1 MKQKLI
7 LIGLSVMLILSLA
20 ACSSA
25 EPVASEASAEEV
37 AAEEAPE
44 AAADT
49 EANADNEEEKNP
61 RLSGETALST
71 QLLFGTFALE
81 ESDLAVDAAQANELL
96 PLWKAVRSL
105 SNSDTASSVELEA
118 LYNQIQDAM
127 TAEQLDQIASMEFGP
142 ESMQELMSELG
153 LDMAMGG
160 RGNADDS
167 EDGTNTRPGG
177 GNMGGPGGVPGS
189 GPGGENASDEQ
200 RAMMEAM
207 SDEERATAMAE
218 RGGGGM
224 NPMNTMLLDP
234 LIELLE
240 EKAAQ

>member
-1 MKQKLI
+1 MKQKLM
-7 LIGLSVMLILSLA
+7 LIALSVILILSMA

-25 EPVASEASAEEV
+25 EPA
-37 AAEEAPE
+37 AAEVPAAQAAAEQAPE
-44 AAADT
+44 TAADT
-49 EANADNEEEKNP
+49 QPNANNEEEKDA

-81 ESDLAVDAAQANELL
+81 ETDLAVNAAQASELL
-96 PLWKAVRSL
+96 PLWKAVKSL

-118 LYNQIQDAM
+118 LYNQIQDLM

-142 ESMQELMSELG
+142 ESLQVVMEELG
-153 LDMAMGG
+153 LNMAMGA

-167 EDGTNTRPGG
+167 SASGTGRQPGG
-177 GNMGGPGGVPGS
+177 PGGGPGGVPGS
-189 GPGGENASDEQ
+189 GPGGEGVTDEQ

-207 SDEERATAMAE
+207 TDEERATAIAE
-218 RGGGGM
+218 RGGGM

-234 LIELLE
+234 LIELLS